1 MHSPSSLAKE
11 CNDFKRET
19 LTKHLQSNSY
29 IYCRDCYL
37 GCSGK
42 SKALTLQE
50 VLPDVFDR
58 KVYCQ
63 KEKLVLK
70 NTTVLLHSKLAVFY
84 QSQD

>member
-1 MHSPSSLAKE
+1 M
-11 CNDFKRET
+11 
-19 LTKHLQSNSY
+19 
-29 IYCRDCYL
+29 